1 MSKEVKIYRSFV
13 FAATLLLAAGTAV
26 ADDEYPRVE
35 TAPAFTYVHNSPV
48 LGGSQSFNCY
58 GFGGTIAVNVTSVF
72 GLAADLGGCRVAGL
86 DNTYG
91 VGSKVHVGEGTY
103 VFGPR
108 FTFRN
113 FGKLQPF
120 LETNFGFEHIRVK
133 CNNGNAGNACGSI
146 SAVQPL
152 PTDDTVIIV
161 TNPDATAYGKNA
173 FALTAGGGLDIKFNK
188 KFALRLVQAE
198 YLYTRFGNDCQFA
211 VCSNNNGQNSF
222 RLKSG
227 IVIGWGGPR
236 AAILP
241 PPPPAP
247 KMKPCP
253 AGPSVPVDQDCPKH
267 DIGLGIQASPTAI
280 CPGDVS
286 KLSAAASLPDGATI
300 QWTVNGQQISEAPNL
315 EFGSTGRNAGSY
327 IIGMKVSAPGYNDAS
342 AQTTV
347 TVRGYVPPSG
357 TVNASPAEIWVGDKA
372 TLAANFSPGQCGGRL
387 GPVAYSAAEGS
398 VSGNEFD
405 STGVRFDPANT
416 SEQQK
421 TIAVMAKVSDERGS
435 GQAQTAVV
443 VKQKGAVISKRY
455 PDIVF
460 PKGSARVNNCG
471 KRVLLEELKASL
483 DSDPNGHVVFVGH
496 ESESEKGSADL
507 DLRRALNAAAV
518 ISAGA
523 QVCLGFSAANIAITA
538 AGTADNGVDF
548 QPYFCES
555 STGEIRG
562 NLVQE
567 TDNEAKNRRVEVWF
581 VPSGGVAPASAQ
593 SSKSAV
599 ELNVQALGC
608 PR

>member
-1 MSKEVKIYRSFV
+1 MSKKVKMHRSFV
-13 FAATLLLAAGTAV
+13 FAGALLLAAGTAV

-58 GFGGTIAVNVTSVF
+58 GFGGTIAVNFTSLF

-91 VGSKVHVGEGTY
+91 IGSKVHVGEGTY

-113 FGKLQPF
+113 FGKIQPF

-133 CNNGNAGNACGSI
+133 CNNGDLGNACGSVV
-146 SAVQPL
+146 AVQPL
-152 PTDDTVIIV
+152 PTDTTVIV
-161 TNPDATAYGKNA
+161 VSNPNDTSVGKNA

-227 IVIGWGGPR
+227 IVIGWGGPK

-241 PPPPAP
+241 PTPPPQ
-247 KMKPCP
+247 MKPCP
-253 AGPSVPVDQDCPKH
+253 GGPSVPVDQECPKR
-267 DIGLGIQASPTAI
+267 DISLGIQANPTAI
-280 CPGDVS
+280 CPGAVS
-286 KLSAAASLPDGATI
+286 KVSPAANLPEGAAL
-300 QWTVNGQQISEAPNL
+300 QWSVNGQPIGQSGTL
-315 EFGSTGRNAGSY
+315 DFGATGRNAGSY
-327 IIGMKVSAPGYNDAS
+327 TIALKVSAEGYNDAS
-342 AQTTV
+342 ATTSV
-347 TVRGYVPPSG
+347 TVRGYTPPSG
-357 TVNASPAEIWVGDKA
+357 TVSATPAEIWVGDKA
-372 TLAANFSPGQCGGRL
+372 TLAANFTPGQCGGAL
-387 GPVAYSAAEGS
+387 SPVAYSSAEGS
-398 VSGNEFD
+398 VSGDEFD
-405 STGVRFDPANT
+405 SKGVQFDPANT
-416 SEQQK
+416 AEQQK
-421 TIAVMAKVSDERGS
+421 TITIMAKVTDQQGS
-435 GQAQTAVV
+435 GSAQTAVV
-443 VKQKGAVISKRY
+443 VKQKGAIISKRY

-496 ESESEKGSADL
+496 ESESEKGSGGL
-507 DLRRALNAAAV
+507 DLKRALNAAAV

-523 QVCLGFSAANIAITA
+523 QICLGFSAANIAITG

-562 NLVQE
+562 NLVSE
-567 TDNEAKNRRVEVWF
+567 ADSEAKNRRVEVWF

-593 SSKSAV
+593 NSKSAV
-599 ELNVQALGC
+599 ELNVAALGC